1 MSDKCSSVRG
11 TSILQLCLSR
21 EDWGSVVS
29 KKHPRPHPAPIRAGA
44 EDSKGR
50 LMTEHSGAESGGEGD
65 EEEDRQKEGKLQ
77 DSKACRCM
85 KEEWGAGTPWKKKK
99 ISALRSSY
107 EQRGPKA
114 ESGTPSRTSLTCE
127 SSMVAE
133 LELQEVQF
141 GNGEK
146 HKYFV
151 QSSMPTE
158 GLDRSGCREVLHG
171 AANCFQV
178 CRPISFSL
186 GPRIERPL
194 HSERTNK
201 CCLLHTDYGTCE
213 GENSGQKAH
222 KRCPIEPLCPGR
234 SFTDQ
239 LMNWA
244 PARWR
249 RRYAK
254 HESSKL
260 VIDSS
265 EARWVK
271 WVMSVPSCLHRL
283 DFNLICMSQ
292 VKELHIRN

>member
-44 EDSKGR
+44 GDSKGR

-65 EEEDRQKEGKLQ
+65 EEEDRQREGKLQ

-85 KEEWGAGTPWKKKK
+85 KEEWGAGTPWKKK

-107 EQRGPKA
+107 EQHGPKA

-127 SSMVAE
+127 LSMVAE

-146 HKYFV
+146 NKHFV

-158 GLDRSGCREVLHG
+158 RLDRLGCREVLHG

-186 GPRIERPL
+186 GPRIERL
-194 HSERTNK
+194 LQSERTNK
-201 CCLLHTDYGTCE
+201 CCLLHRLWDMRGGKFWAESSQKVSYRASVLRREFHRSINELGSGPLTPSVCKARVQQVGNWQLWGPV
-213 GENSGQKAH
+213 GEMSDE
-222 KRCPIEPLCPGR
+222 C
-234 SFTDQ
+234 SVVS
-239 LMNWA
+239 A
-244 PARWR
+244 PAWFQPDLYEPGERAA
-249 RRYAK
+249 Y
-254 HESSKL
+254 
-260 VIDSS
+260 
-265 EARWVK
+265 
-271 WVMSVPSCLHRL
+271 
-283 DFNLICMSQ
+283 
-292 VKELHIRN
+292 